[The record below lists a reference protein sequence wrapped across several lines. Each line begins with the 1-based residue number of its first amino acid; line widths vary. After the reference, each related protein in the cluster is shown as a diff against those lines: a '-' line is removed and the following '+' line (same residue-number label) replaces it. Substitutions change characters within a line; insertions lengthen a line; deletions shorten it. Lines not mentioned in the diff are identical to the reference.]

1 MASAIIGDNAAT
13 DEGATVQAKPTK
25 RARKPHTLGLVI
37 DAISHNSERKGVTVN
52 AIKKHLTVGV
62 SVIIHT
68 HSNSVN
74 YTYYAYISSFFS

>member
-1 MASAIIGDNAAT
+1 MASEIGANAAT
-13 DEGATVQAKPTK
+13 DEGATVQAKPSV
-25 RARKPHTLGLVI
+25 RVRKPHTLGLVI

-68 HSNSVN
+68 HSHLVN
-74 YTYYAYISSFFS
+74 YTNDAYFSSFIS